1 MEAREEIEKLEG
13 VSGQVHPLIH
23 DTRLRNYGKK
33 GSTETVWQED
43 ILSQLGWGEDGTKD
57 KK

>member
-23 DTRLRNYGKK
+23 GTRLRNYGKK
-33 GSTETVWQED
+33 GSTETVCQEE
-43 ILSQLGWGEDGTKD
+43 IFKLGSGEDGTK
-57 KK
+57 